1 MKNIS
6 VQLQQF
12 VKESLHPNMIAG
24 QPMTTGEFE
33 KWNDFINSAIAE
45 LSRNAFKSAIVTNE
59 RKINIFELINLL
71 TELSNTINEYL
82 TKYNRVWQKHPMA
95 TRIRQSYLSICGS
108 LEDLLDVLAKRFP
121 KIAAQTAYSHY
132 AIYGVKQ
139 ELRLLAVTAKQ
150 HLQSQAFHLNVIG
163 IFSDGLNFL
172 INQKNLK
179 RGDDHYIRKLVEA
192 IVKKQFTDPAQVI
205 DFLIAND
212 FNLPDFFLFCLE
224 QWNAIL
230 TEQDGLIEQK
240 QKLLDLKSHLYDLSI
255 SFGLKS
261 PWDKHRLHD
270 ELNKFLSEKYSLV
283 KERLKISRQLLE
295 AEGYRPNSKRMLINL
310 SVAQLGLFLR
320 MQVEKG
326 VLAKEH
332 IGELFSFYARHFYT
346 PNTDFISPESLQKK
360 SSVVEHATARKLKAL
375 LISMLNWLNTNYNL
389 SNYN

>member
-6 VQLQQF
+6 VRLQQF
-12 VKESLHPNMIAG
+12 VKESLHPNAIVR
-24 QPMTTGEFE
+24 QSMTDGEFE
-33 KWNDFINSAIAE
+33 KWNDFIKNSIGE
-45 LSRNAFKSAIVTNE
+45 LSRNAFKSAINTNE
-59 RKINIFELINLL
+59 RKINVFELINLV
-71 TELSNTINEYL
+71 TDLSNTINEYL
-82 TKYNRVWQKHPMA
+82 TKYAKVWQKNPMA
-95 TRIRQSYLSICGS
+95 TRVRQCYLSTCGS
-108 LEDLLDVLAKRFP
+108 LEDLLDILAKRFP
-121 KIAAQTAYSHY
+121 KIATETAYSNY
-132 AIYGVKQ
+132 SIFRVKQ
-139 ELRLLAVTAKQ
+139 ELRVLAVAASQ
-150 HLQSQAFHLNVIG
+150 HLQGQAVDLTTTSL
-163 IFSDGLNFL
+163 FSDGLNFL
-172 INQKNLK
+172 INQRNLK
-179 RGDDHYIRKLVEA
+179 RGDDHYIRKLVEVM
-192 IVKKQFTDPAQVI
+192 VKKQFTESTQVI

-261 PWDKHRLHD
+261 PWDKHRLYD
-270 ELNKFLSEKYSLV
+270 ELNNFLSEKYTLV

-295 AEGYRPNSKRMLINL
+295 AERYRPNAKRVLINL

-326 VLAKEH
+326 ILAKEH
-332 IGELFSFYARHFYT
+332 IGELFAFYARHFYT

>member
-1 MKNIS
+1 
-6 VQLQQF
+6 
-12 VKESLHPNMIAG
+12 
-24 QPMTTGEFE
+24 MTTSEFE
-33 KWNDFINSAIAE
+33 KWKDFIDAAIAE
-45 LSRNAFKSAIVTNE
+45 LTRNTFKSALITNE
-59 RKINIFELINLL
+59 RKINTYELINLI
-71 TELSNTINEYL
+71 TDLSNTINEYL
-82 TKYNRVWQKHPMA
+82 IKFTKIWQKHPMA
-95 TRIRQSYLSICGS
+95 TRIRQSYLSTCGS

-121 KIAAQTAYSHY
+121 KIAAQTAYTHY
-132 AIYGVKQ
+132 AIFRVKQ
-139 ELRLLAVTAKQ
+139 ELRLLAVAAKQ
-150 HLQSQAFHLNVIG
+150 HLQGQSIELNITT
-163 IFSDGLNFL
+163 IFSDGLSFL
-172 INQKNLK
+172 INQRNLK
-179 RGDDHYIRKLVEA
+179 RGDDYYIRKLVEA

-224 QWNAIL
+224 QWNAML

-261 PWDKHRLHD
+261 PWDKHRLHN
-270 ELNKFLSEKYSLV
+270 ELNKFLSEKYTLV

-295 AEGYRPNSKRMLINL
+295 AEGYRPNSKRVLINL

-332 IGELFSFYARHFYT
+332 IGELFAFYARHFYT

>member
-12 VKESLHPNMIAG
+12 VKESLHPNTIAR

-33 KWNDFINSAIAE
+33 KWNDFINAAIAE
-45 LSRNAFKSAIVTNE
+45 LSRNAFKSAIVTHE
-59 RKINIFELINLL
+59 RGINISELINLL
-71 TELSNTINEYL
+71 TDLSNTINEYL
-82 TKYNRVWQKHPMA
+82 TKYTKVWQKHSMA
-95 TRIRQSYLSICGS
+95 ARIRQSYLSSCGS
-108 LEDLLDVLAKRFP
+108 LEDILEVLAKRFP

-132 AIYGVKQ
+132 AIYQVKQ
-139 ELRLLAVTAKQ
+139 ELRLLAIAAKQ
-150 HLQSQAFHLNVIG
+150 HLQGQSIALNITS

-172 INQKNLK
+172 INQRYLK
-179 RGDDHYIRKLVEA
+179 RGDNHYIRKLIEA

-240 QKLLDLKSHLYDLSI
+240 QKLLDLKGHLYDLSI

-261 PWDKHRLHD
+261 PWDKHCLHN

-283 KERLKISRQLLE
+283 KERLKISRHLLE
-295 AEGYRPNSKRMLINL
+295 GEGYRPNSKRMLINL

-332 IGELFSFYARHFYT
+332 IGELFAFYARHYYT